1 MSESTPPDSNAGD
14 RPASRGARHRRRN
27 GRRLPGAGDLLD
39 SGRNLLKGRRP
50 VVALAATAVLGIGL
64 AGVAAAA
71 TGGTDTPAATP
82 VATDAGDRERAAE
95 RADRSAREA
104 PAPTTAPAQAGS
116 PPAEAP
122 KPQATP
128 AEEQP
133 EPSSSAPA
141 PERTTATPERA
152 AAPAPTTPAAPK
164 ADWVNPMPGA
174 ATTSCYGQRWGA
186 LHAGIDLAEPANTPI
201 RAAGAG
207 TVTIVGWAYAGY
219 GISVVID
226 HGDNVFTHYAHQN
239 RTAVEVGQRVS
250 AGQVIGYEGS
260 TGDSTG
266 PHLHFE
272 VHLGMW
278 NQVDPGPWM
287 RQRGVDLGC

>member
-1 MSESTPPDSNAGD
+1 MQESSTPDSNAGD
-14 RPASRGARHRRRN
+14 RAATGGARHRRPG
-27 GRRLPGAGDLLD
+27 GRRLPSGRDLLD
-39 SGRNLLKGRRP
+39 SGRRRLRGRRP
-50 VVALAATAVLGIGL
+50 VVALAATAILGVGL
-64 AGVAAAA
+64 AGATAAA
-71 TGGTDTPAATP
+71 GGGDDTPAATS
-82 VATDAGDRERAAE
+82 VTADARDRERAAE
-95 RADRSAREA
+95 RADRAQRE
-104 PAPTTAPAQAGS
+104 APTTAPVETGS
-116 PPAEAP
+116 PTADIPEP
-122 KPQATP
+122 KAAP

-133 EPSSSAPA
+133 QSSSPSAE
-141 PERTTATPERA
+141 PERTQSAPQRA
-152 AAPAPTTPAAPK
+152 AAPAPTSAAPK

-174 ATTSCYGQRWGA
+174 ATTSCYGQRWGT

-201 RAAGAG
+201 HAAGAG

-226 HGDNVFTHYAHQN
+226 HGNNVFTHYAHQN
-239 RTAVEVGQRVS
+239 RTAVEVGQRVN

-278 NQVDPGPWM
+278 NQVDPAPWM
-287 RQRGVDLGC
+287 RERGVDLGC

>member
-1 MSESTPPDSNAGD
+1 MPS
-14 RPASRGARHRRRN
+14 
-27 GRRLPGAGDLLD
+27 GRDLLD
-39 SGRNLLKGRRP
+39 SGRRRLRGRRP
-50 VVALAATAVLGIGL
+50 VVALAATAILGVGL
-64 AGVAAAA
+64 AGAAAA
-71 TGGTDTPAATP
+71 AGGGDDTPAATS
-82 VATDAGDRERAAE
+82 VTADARDRERAAE
-95 RADRSAREA
+95 RADRAQREA
-104 PAPTTAPAQAGS
+104 PTTTPTETGGPTADTPEPKAAPAEEQSQSSSPSAAPERTQSAPQRTASPAPTT
-116 PPAEAP
+116 
-122 KPQATP
+122 
-128 AEEQP
+128 
-133 EPSSSAPA
+133 
-141 PERTTATPERA
+141 
-152 AAPAPTTPAAPK
+152 AAPK

-201 RAAGAG
+201 HAAGAG

-226 HGDNVFTHYAHQN
+226 HGNNVFTHYAHQN
-239 RTAVEVGQRVS
+239 RTAVEVGQRVN

-278 NQVDPGPWM
+278 NQVDPAPWM
-287 RQRGVDLGC
+287 RERGVDLGC